1 MYVAL
6 ILLLMLAFLALCL
19 VGLFTLIK
27 QAITDPPFTVP
38 GVFIEDPLSAAAA
51 PSSAARSVA
60 ARTSAAPSEDAEGS
74 ACGEGCA

>member
-6 ILLLMLAFLALCL
+6 TLLLMLAFLALCL
-19 VGLFTLIK
+19 VGLFALIK

-38 GVFIEDPLSAAAA
+38 GVFIEDPRPAAAA
-51 PSSAARSVA
+51 PSSAAR
-60 ARTSAAPSEDAEGS
+60 TSAVPSEDAEGS